1 MGREKKWY
9 AHFVGGV
16 NGNWDELRDN
26 FCLAFFSLFRI
37 ADLRIEI
44 LTFKQREKETLGAAW
59 ARFTSLSDSGPNLS
73 LSSHVLYYHFY
84 RGLNKEAA
92 LYLDIASGG
101 SFTHKLTD
109 EGRAILERILENT
122 AYIGIYDEFPE
133 EEKEVKPDPKPK
145 DEELATELEIPPDHL
160 LIWL

>member
-1 MGREKKWY
+1 LGREKKWY

-109 EGRAILERILENT
+109 EGRAILERILE
-122 AYIGIYDEFPE
+122 
-133 EEKEVKPDPKPK
+133 K
-145 DEELATELEIPPDHL
+145 L
-160 LIWL
+160 LTQAFMMSFLKKKKKSSLILNQKIRNLQPS